1 MGVVGKLSCA
11 ALGNRPALHAQTIS
25 PFSGAIKW
33 VKRAR
38 AMAQNGPQRAARA
51 EHRWHVDMRRLAR
64 LAGLQVGSACTA
76 EREPVQVSD

>member
-33 VKRAR
+33 VNRAR
-38 AMAQNGPQRAARA
+38 AMAQNALSVRPRA
-51 EHRWHVDMRRLAR
+51 EHRWQVDMRRLAR
-64 LAGLQVGSACTA
+64 LAGLQVGSAGTA